1 MSIAEEIKEKG
12 IAKVENFLS
21 AEELNQLISIV
32 KYYSVPKG
40 HNDSFFIT
48 NIKTFLIKLLKLDLK
63 KITQSYQL
71 QPFQKKKKI

>member
-1 MSIAEEIKEKG
+1 MNIAEEIKEKG

-63 KITQSYQL
+63 KLHKVINCTNS
-71 QPFQKKKKI
+71 KKKI